1 VSLFHHSIG
10 MLPPKIVKKVST
22 LMDLKVSV
30 ALGEGIGYL
39 TSEICTSSDAYISFT
54 SKTLIIMQNLA

>member
-1 VSLFHHSIG
+1 MSLFHHSIG
-10 MLPPKIVKKVST
+10 RVPPKIVKKVST

-39 TSEICTSSDAYISFT
+39 TSEICTSFDALHLIHL
-54 SKTLIIMQNLA
+54 KTLIIMQNLA

>member
-1 VSLFHHSIG
+1 
-10 MLPPKIVKKVST
+10 M
-22 LMDLKVSV
+22 MDLKVSV